1 MTNKLKLIEDIYGTK
16 RWLLNG
22 QLHRIDG
29 PTRELANGTKQ
40 WFLNG
45 KRHRTDGPAIEFAD
59 GRTRW
64 FLNGKP
70 ATAPED
76 C

>member
-1 MTNKLKLIEDIYGTK
+1 MVECEKFERMANKLEIIEDANGTK

-22 QLHRIDG
+22 QLHRS
-29 PTRELANGTKQ
+29 
-40 WFLNG
+40 
-45 KRHRTDGPAIEFAD
+45 DGPAVEFAD

-70 ATAPED
+70 AITPDAY
-76 C
+76 